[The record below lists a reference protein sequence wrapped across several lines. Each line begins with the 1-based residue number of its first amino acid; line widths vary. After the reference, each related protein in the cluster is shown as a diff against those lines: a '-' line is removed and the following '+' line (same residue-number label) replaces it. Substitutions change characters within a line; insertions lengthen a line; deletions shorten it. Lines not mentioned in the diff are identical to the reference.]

1 MGKIPMKRRLLILM
15 SLFVLG
21 SSIGFAQKVTLNY
34 NRTNLRTVLERVT
47 EQTDYTLAFSKE
59 VVNLSDEVTIR
70 VTDADLAAVLNQL
83 LTPRN
88 IGYEIRDKK
97 IYIFD
102 KAISEIAESTQ
113 RPQQDVN
120 LRGRVT
126 DENGEPVIGV
136 NISIP
141 GTSIGTVTDY
151 DGNYSL
157 SLPRGSTLRFSYIGF
172 LDKEYTITNQTQLN
186 VQLFEDTEVLDELI
200 VVGWCTAQERGDSGY
215 Q

>member
-59 VVNLSDEVTIR
+59 VVDLNDEVTIR
-70 VTDADLAAVLNQL
+70 VNETDLATVLNQL

-88 IGYEIRDKK
+88 IGYEIRDNK

-102 KAISEIAESTQ
+102 KAISGVAEATQSTQ
-113 RPQQDVN
+113 LDQR
-120 LRGRVT
+120 LTGRVT
-126 DENGEPVIGV
+126 DDNGEPVIGA

-151 DGNYSL
+151 DATTPSPFREDPH
-157 SLPRGSTLRFSYIGF
+157 SVSPISAISIVSIPSPARHSSMCSSTKMQRCWM
-172 LDKEYTITNQTQLN
+172 N
-186 VQLFEDTEVLDELI
+186 
-200 VVGWCTAQERGDSGY
+200 
-215 Q
+215 

>member
-59 VVNLSDEVTIR
+59 VVDLNDEVTIR
-70 VTDADLAAVLNQL
+70 VNETDLAEVLNQL

-88 IGYEIRDKK
+88 IGYEIRDNK

-102 KAISEIAESTQ
+102 KAISGVAEATQSTQ
-113 RPQQDVN
+113 QDQRLFHDV
-120 LRGRVT
+120 GAAG
-126 DENGEPVIGV
+126 DIGDAGGDHV
-136 NISIP
+136 
-141 GTSIGTVTDY
+141 
-151 DGNYSL
+151 
-157 SLPRGSTLRFSYIGF
+157 
-172 LDKEYTITNQTQLN
+172 
-186 VQLFEDTEVLDELI
+186 LFAEVAEVDCGHWWTFRE
-200 VVGWCTAQERGDSGY
+200 
-215 Q
+215 

>member
-59 VVNLSDEVTIR
+59 VVDLNDEVTIR
-70 VTDADLAAVLNQL
+70 VNETDLATVLNQL

-88 IGYEIRDKK
+88 IGYEIRDNK

-102 KAISEIAESTQ
+102 KAISGIAETTESTQ
-113 RPQQDVN
+113 
-120 LRGRVT
+120 
-126 DENGEPVIGV
+126 
-136 NISIP
+136 
-141 GTSIGTVTDY
+141 
-151 DGNYSL
+151 
-157 SLPRGSTLRFSYIGF
+157 
-172 LDKEYTITNQTQLN
+172 
-186 VQLFEDTEVLDELI
+186 
-200 VVGWCTAQERGDSGY
+200 
-215 Q
+215 